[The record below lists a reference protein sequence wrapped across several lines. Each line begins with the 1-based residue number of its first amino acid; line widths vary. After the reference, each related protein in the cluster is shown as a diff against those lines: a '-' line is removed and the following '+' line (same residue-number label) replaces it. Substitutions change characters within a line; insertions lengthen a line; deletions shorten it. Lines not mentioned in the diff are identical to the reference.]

1 MLCFCVFEHYCQLG
15 DFWARSLLESW
26 EHTVI
31 NYRAVSQNIGF
42 FLGAGGLENTATF
55 KKLADELEEIKKSL
69 SFFFVWGNQQSW
81 RSPGAE
87 GQNQAEGSEDW
98 AVGTE
103 ALEDLELYSRIN
115 DPIITGLDTKH
126 RRDQQGQHTPP
137 EELHTWEEQVVSST
151 VRTLIYRE
159 STFQP
164 VTPFHIR
171 TPKPCQQL
179 LSSSQKAYMVNVIRP
194 SKQLKC
200 TGVYVNE
207 HLTKKDV
214 EIARNG
220 RILREQNKN
229 QTTRS
234 RKWRL

>member
-1 MLCFCVFEHYCQLG
+1 MLCFCVFEHYCQFG

-69 SFFFVWGNQQSW
+69 SFFFVRGNQQSW

-103 ALEDLELYSRIN
+103 ALEDLELYFHIN
-115 DPIITGLDTKH
+115 DPIITGHQTLQRPT
-126 RRDQQGQHTPP
+126 RWARSTGRTP
-137 EELHTWEEQVVSST
+137 
-151 VRTLIYRE
+151 
-159 STFQP
+159 
-164 VTPFHIR
+164 HIR
-171 TPKPCQQL
+171 
-179 LSSSQKAYMVNVIRP
+179 VV
-194 SKQLKC
+194 
-200 TGVYVNE
+200 V
-207 HLTKKDV
+207 
-214 EIARNG
+214 
-220 RILREQNKN
+220 
-229 QTTRS
+229 
-234 RKWRL
+234 